1 MEGASLKW
9 ENVDLDEEWWHIPD
23 PKNKNPVWLPL
34 PSQALDLLKRRRDAA
49 TGVFVFQSW
58 SRAGHIMDPRDVM
71 AKVNGVAGTRQKLT
85 NHDLR
90 RSFTHIGYAMC
101 GIDLHKLEL
110 LTNHAP
116 QGVTAKHYL
125 TTQRLQ
131 YLQPEVQRVGD
142 WIEQQAANANGANV
156 VPLHAGAA

>member
-1 MEGASLKW
+1 
-9 ENVDLDEEWWHIPD
+9 
-23 PKNKNPVWLPL
+23 
-34 PSQALDLLKRRRDAA
+34 
-49 TGVFVFQSW
+49 
-58 SRAGHIMDPRDVM
+58 MDPRDVM
-71 AKVNGVAGTRQKLT
+71 AKVNVVAETRQKLS

-131 YLQPEVQRVGD
+131 YLQPEIEKVSR
-142 WIEQQAANANGANV
+142 WIEQQASIAAAKNV
-156 VPLHAGAA
+156 VQMRGAEAA